1 MRLHTSRDT
10 LRLPP
15 PPLLNAFVAKAR
27 ADGVRAVVITPL
39 SVAAPF
45 WNKLLR
51 ASVVPNAE
59 GYLRVR
65 RQPARLDSD
74 VAGELAIFAVDF
86 APYSTRTRAS
96 PCSPPCCREGVFRGR
111 CLVGSPA
118 DQAERARI
126 HAELQAVGLALR
138 A

>member
-1 MRLHTSRDT
+1 M
-10 LRLPP
+10 
-15 PPLLNAFVAKAR
+15 AKAR
-27 ADGVRAVVITPL
+27 ADGIRAVVVTPL

-74 VAGELAIFAVDF
+74 VGGELAIIAVDF
-86 APYSTRTRAS
+86 APYSSRTRAS
-96 PCSPPCCREGVFRGR
+96 PCSPPCGREGDFRGR
-111 CLVGSPA
+111 CPMGSLA
-118 DQAERARI
+118 DQAKCARI

-138 A
+138 P

>member
-1 MRLHTSRDT
+1 M
-10 LRLPP
+10 
-15 PPLLNAFVAKAR
+15 AKAR
-27 ADGVRAVVITPL
+27 ADGARAVVVTPL

-59 GYLRVR
+59 GYLRIR
-65 RQPARLDSD
+65 RQPAQLDSD

-86 APYSTRTRAS
+86 APYSTRTRAP
-96 PCSPPCCREGVFRGR
+96 PCSPPCGREGAFRGR
-111 CLVGSPA
+111 CLAGSPA